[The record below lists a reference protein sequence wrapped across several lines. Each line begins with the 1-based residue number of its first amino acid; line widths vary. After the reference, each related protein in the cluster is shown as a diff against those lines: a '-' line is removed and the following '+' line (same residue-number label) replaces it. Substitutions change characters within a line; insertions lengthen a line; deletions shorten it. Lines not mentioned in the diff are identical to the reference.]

1 MSSGKN
7 KSISNVK
14 TMMQDNII
22 RQLNLKI
29 TNLIHVLVSKP
40 KLEWN
45 SHAWFIKQSSL
56 VVLFKYSTTSSGPAI
71 VAEEG
76 FIL

>member
-29 TNLIHVLVSKP
+29 TNPLHVPISKP
-40 KLEWN
+40 KLE
-45 SHAWFIKQSSL
+45 
-56 VVLFKYSTTSSGPAI
+56 
-71 VAEEG
+71 
-76 FIL
+76 